1 MRTTVARLM
10 IMGAMLLGGHPG
22 RTAPPE
28 NADPALAPWFNSLRA
43 PFTNALCC

>member
-43 PFTNALCC
+43 PFTNAL